1 MSAPHRRRTRWSRL
15 RRSQSEATI
24 EQQQAEIQE
33 QQAEI
38 QRLKDAHASLQEE
51 REAQALRHAAQ
62 VQQHK
67 AELDKCRKQQESQA
81 SEVRVLQESRAE
93 LQRMLLN
100 QEERAADE
108 SCSAREAE
116 LEIANRGLKDHL
128 ERVATHVEMLQQ
140 EHMVRTSS
148 ACAQFSGFPALQLT
162 FLVAWVR
169 PEPGE
174 GPR

>member
-1 MSAPHRRRTRWSRL
+1 
-15 RRSQSEATI
+15 TI

-100 QEERAADE
+100 QEERAADD

-148 ACAQFSGFPALQLT
+148 AFWFSCICS
-162 FLVAWVR
+162 
-169 PEPGE
+169 
-174 GPR
+174 